1 MSDSVKKYYEDLE
14 DANSQ
19 EQKIVDKEMK
29 EFASKVQGLEKFQLS
44 NKKLE
49 EIFESPDG
57 GDTVTSRPFG
67 ADVSER
73 EIVFEKKKAELTE
86 EERKDAYKI
95 LAYYSENSVKLAYE
109 ILSMSE

>member
-14 DANSQ
+14 EKD
-19 EQKIVDKEMK
+19 
-29 EFASKVQGLEKFQLS
+29 FAAKVNALEKT
-44 NKKLE
+44 K
-49 EIFESPDG
+49 IFESPDG